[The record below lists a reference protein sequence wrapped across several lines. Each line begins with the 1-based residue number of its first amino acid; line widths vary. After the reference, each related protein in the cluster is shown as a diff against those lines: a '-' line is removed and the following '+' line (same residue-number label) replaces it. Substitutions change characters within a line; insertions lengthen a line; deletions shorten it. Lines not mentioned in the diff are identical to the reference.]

1 MPENKRE
8 EFIEPEA
15 QPVQEQKDTRAIAK
29 TGQLER
35 YDGLMFLRDQPVII
49 DPSRVPVNTP
59 VRYESSQGLV
69 TITDPIKL
77 QPNQLYQPALPV
89 I

>member
-1 MPENKRE
+1 MADNRPEIH
-8 EFIEPEA
+8 IEPQA
-15 QPVQEQKDTRAIAK
+15 QPVQEQSDTRAIAN

-69 TITDPIKL
+69 TITNPIPLK
-77 QPNQLYQPALPV
+77 PNQLYQPALPV